1 MNIHNGAEAPETP
14 TERSRHASQSSDE
27 STVCGS
33 IYEKDIESQQI
44 KPVER
49 TFSQRFGMSSP
60 ISANLDDIDE
70 EDLADSN
77 DEKTPDANAALDYQR
92 SALQKC
98 IPGPRDGDTDTPTQ
112 LTTIQTATPD
122 LQPS

>member
-1 MNIHNGAEAPETP
+1 MNIHNGAEAPQTP
-14 TERSRHASQSSDE
+14 TESGRHASQSSDD

-49 TFSQRFGMSSP
+49 TFSQRFGMQSP

-70 EDLADSN
+70 EDLADSD

-92 SALQKC
+92 SAF
-98 IPGPRDGDTDTPTQ
+98 
-112 LTTIQTATPD
+112 
-122 LQPS
+122 